1 MDLRQL
7 RTFVE
12 VVDRGSFSAAADALG
27 VTQPAVSQQIQSLE
41 RAIGTPLVD
50 RGGRQA
56 TATPRGEVVYRHALR
71 LLAARADLEREL
83 AEGHDELSG
92 PLLVGASTG
101 PGEHVLPALMGRFRR
116 ANPRVA
122 VSLRVETTSTVIDR
136 VLGRELELGV
146 VGSRRPHRS
155 LRYEPFLRDRVTLAV
170 PAGHPFAGRRV
181 TLAELHRQPLIVMQ
195 EGAGVRSVI
204 EAELRRAGVRMRD
217 LDVAMEMGLQESAK
231 SAVEAGFGLSFLSV
245 TAISKE
251 LALGSLATA
260 EVTGIDPVRDFWWV
274 RPAGRRPSLVPERF
288 VEFCARELVAAA

>member
-27 VTQPAVSQQIQSLE
+27 VTQPAVSQQIRSLE

-146 VGSRRPHRS
+146 VTLPVPSRELDVDELCTDEIVLVARPDHPLASGCSVADLEGRAVVAFEPMSAIRQIIDAS
-155 LRYEPFLRDRVTLAV
+155 LREAGVQVEVVMELRSIPSILQMVAMSGTVAFVSRLSLQSEPSLVEVPVEGLSIARTLAV
-170 PAGHPFAGRRV
+170 VTRRAVPLAPPAAAFVALLMSRIAGR
-181 TLAELHRQPLIVMQ
+181 
-195 EGAGVRSVI
+195 S
-204 EAELRRAGVRMRD
+204 
-217 LDVAMEMGLQESAK
+217 
-231 SAVEAGFGLSFLSV
+231 
-245 TAISKE
+245 
-251 LALGSLATA
+251 
-260 EVTGIDPVRDFWWV
+260 
-274 RPAGRRPSLVPERF
+274 
-288 VEFCARELVAAA
+288 